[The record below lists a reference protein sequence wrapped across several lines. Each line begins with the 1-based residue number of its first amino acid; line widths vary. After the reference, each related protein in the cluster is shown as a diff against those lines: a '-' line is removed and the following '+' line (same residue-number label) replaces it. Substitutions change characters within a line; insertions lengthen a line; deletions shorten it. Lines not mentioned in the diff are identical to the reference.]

1 MPSLA
6 LKLRVAP
13 LPLPVCAGWLP
24 CAGVSAWLAEARR
37 IEEAA
42 PGAVIRFYP
51 LAASA
56 QDQSVAGVVITV
68 SSGPPELDRVLGPQV
83 QRLGEVAPGVLGPV
97 HSRLEPALTVA
108 ERRRFFP
115 WSLHFFHPVMGLTG
129 FEERDAVEPW
139 QLLRAPLMK
148 HGGWFAAVPG
158 PETPLPLRQITLVQ
172 EISLEEWIAGQAEDI
187 SSQRPDKD
195 APLPDPGLPGKAG
208 SYAAGMLGAL
218 GAGLLGALGQGKAAS
233 AMERWSRRQQED
245 LQDRRKR
252 ELNKLLDRFDKGDI
266 LDALRHAIPLSG
278 AGARRG
284 QASTPG
290 WKLGMRNPELT
301 SFSPGGGAVDVWKI
315 ASDTRLKLEKRYRE
329 AAAREAAAGQWGRA
343 AYIYGELLGDWNRA
357 AGMLEAGG
365 RPREAARIYLE
376 HVRSGLR
383 AAQCLDKAGLL
394 AEAAALYQEAGLPEK
409 AGDLF
414 SALGQETSAREQW
427 EAAVDSLTNPL
438 EQARLLESKL
448 QDPDRA
454 LRALKSGWP
463 ASGRA
468 LPCFEA
474 WISLMG
480 RLGRHAGVAACL
492 DQLEK
497 SPPQRLQPA
506 STMVSGLHAV
516 FARYPD
522 SRLRD
527 QAGALAPLLIGEA
540 LSTAPGR
547 AESERLLALLPGF
560 AAGDRLLARDAGRFS
575 LTKHR
580 PVVPLLEQSQ
590 ATVLRAD
597 RIIPLE
603 PTVKW
608 QSLTDSPHGPHVA
621 GWQSPGPS
629 GRVVT
634 GAVLRG
640 QTPAQNPR
648 LKFMGPDPRL
658 SHLVGSSG
666 PYGAA
671 FYSRAHHHVEFDLLS
686 GAPGSSISVLAVGK
700 SGPDGIV
707 MLSLTRTG
715 SLTAEYVGDRGE
727 IRRSRVLD
735 FAPPGMESAD
745 WFTGG
750 QGTDLWLAGME
761 VVCCVTEANEF
772 QHIAINGPVTAFAIA
787 PPVLPSQAVAVGSGE
802 AVLLIAKGKGKPV
815 ECVNLY
821 SGTAVQPPVV
831 AFTGD
836 GRAVIA
842 DGKGGIVYHL
852 RGGPRKQADIVIPPG
867 SGELVA
873 AAGIGAQGFAFLT
886 SMGKVLGYG
895 F

>member
-1 MPSLA
+1 MPA
-6 LKLRVAP
+6 VPLKLRVAP

-24 CAGVSAWLAEARR
+24 CAAVSAWLAEARR
-37 IEEAA
+37 IDEAA

-68 SSGPPELDRVLGPQV
+68 SAGPPELDRVLGPQV
-83 QRLGEVAPGVLGPV
+83 QRLGEVGPGVLVPV
-97 HSRLEPALTVA
+97 HARLEPALTDP
-108 ERRRFFP
+108 EWHRFFP
-115 WSLHFFHPVMGLTG
+115 WSLHFFHPAMGLTG
-129 FEERDAVEPW
+129 FEERDALDPW
-139 QLLRAPLMK
+139 QLLKAPLME

-158 PETPLPLRQITLVQ
+158 PEAPVPLRQLTLVQ
-172 EISLEEWIAGQAEDI
+172 EISLEELIAAGAEDI

-195 APLPDPGLPGKAG
+195 APLPDTGFPGKAG
-208 SYAAGMLGAL
+208 GYAAGMLGAL
-218 GAGLLGALGQGKAAS
+218 GAGLLGALGQGKAAA

-278 AGARRG
+278 AEARRG
-284 QASTPG
+284 QALTPG
-290 WKLGMRNPELT
+290 WKLGMRNPGLT
-301 SFSPGGGAVDVWKI
+301 AFSQGGGAVDVWNI

-357 AGMLEAGG
+357 AGMLENGG
-365 RPREAARIYLE
+365 RPREAARIYMERLG
-376 HVRSGLR
+376 SGLR
-383 AAQCLDKAGLL
+383 AAQCLEKAGLL
-394 AEAAALYQEAGLPEK
+394 AEAAALYQEAGQSEK

-414 SALGQETSAREQW
+414 AALGQDAMAREQW

-438 EQARLLESKL
+438 EQARVLESKL

-454 LRALKSGWP
+454 LLALQSGWP
-463 ASGRA
+463 ASSRA

-480 RLGRHAGVAACL
+480 RLGRHAGVTACL
-492 DQLEK
+492 GQLEK
-497 SPPQRLQPA
+497 SSPQRLQPA
-506 STMVSGLHAV
+506 SAMVSGLHAI
-516 FARYPD
+516 FAHYPD
-522 SRLRD
+522 SSLRD
-527 QAGALAPLLIGEA
+527 QAAALASWFIGEA
-540 LSTAPGR
+540 LVTAPGR
-547 AESERLLALLPGF
+547 AESERLLTLLPRF
-560 AAGDRLLARDAGRFS
+560 APGDRLLARDAGRFS

-580 PVVPLLEQSQ
+580 PVVPLLEQVQ

-597 RIIPLE
+597 RVIPLD

-621 GWQSPGPS
+621 GWQAAGPS
-629 GRVVT
+629 VRVVA
-634 GAVLRG
+634 GAILQG
-640 QTPAQNPR
+640 QAPGLNSR
-648 LKFMGPDPRL
+648 LKFNGPDPRL
-658 SHLVGSSG
+658 MHLVSLSG

-671 FYSRAHHHVEFDLLS
+671 FFSRAHLHVEFDLLS
-686 GAPGSSISVLAVGK
+686 GGPGAAPSILAVGK
-700 SGPDGIV
+700 STQDGIV
-707 MLSLTRTG
+707 LLSLTHTG
-715 SLTAEYVGDRGE
+715 TLTAEYLDAGGE

-750 QGTDLWLAGME
+750 HGADLWMAGME
-761 VVCCVTEANEF
+761 VVCCVTESNEF
-772 QHIAINGPVTAFAIA
+772 QHIAINGPVTAFAVA

-821 SGTAVQPPVV
+821 SGTATQPPVV

-852 RGGPRKQADIVIPPG
+852 RGGIRKQADIVIPPG

-873 AAGIGAQGFAFLT
+873 AAAIGAQGFAFLT
-886 SMGKVLGYG
+886 SRGKVLGYG

>member
-1 MPSLA
+1 MPALP
-6 LKLRVAP
+6 LKLRIAP

-24 CAGVSAWLAEARR
+24 CAGVFAWLEEARR
-37 IEEAA
+37 IEEAV

-83 QRLGEVAPGVLGPV
+83 QRLGEVAPGVLVPV
-97 HSRLEPALTVA
+97 QARLEPALTVA
-108 ERRRFFP
+108 EWGRLFP
-115 WSLHFFHPVMGLTG
+115 WPLHFFHPAMGLTG
-129 FEERDAVEPW
+129 FEERDALEPW
-139 QLLRAPLMK
+139 QLLSAPLLEQ
-148 HGGWFAAVPG
+148 GRWFAAVPG
-158 PETPLPLRQITLVQ
+158 PEAPLPLRQITLVQ
-172 EISLEEWIAGQAEDI
+172 ELSLEELIAEGAGDI
-187 SSQRPDKD
+187 SSQRPDKN
-195 APLPDPGLPGKAG
+195 APLPDAGLPGKAG
-208 SYAAGMLGAL
+208 GYAAGMLGAL
-218 GAGLLGALGQGKAAS
+218 GAGLLGALGQGKAAA

-278 AGARRG
+278 AEARRG
-284 QASTPG
+284 QAPTPG
-290 WKLGMRNPELT
+290 WKLGMRNPGLT
-301 SFSPGGGAVDVWKI
+301 AFSQGGGAVDVWNI
-315 ASDTRLKLEKRYRE
+315 ASGTRLKLEKRYRE

-343 AYIYGELLGDWNRA
+343 VFIYGELLGDWNRA
-357 AGMLEAGG
+357 AEMLENGG
-365 RPREAARIYLE
+365 RPREAARIYTERLG
-376 HVRSGLR
+376 SGLR
-383 AAQCLDKAGLL
+383 AAQCLEKAGLL
-394 AEAAALYQEAGLPEK
+394 AEAAALYQEAGQPEK

-414 SALGQETSAREQW
+414 AALGQETIARQQW
-427 EAAVDSLTNPL
+427 EAAADSLTNPL

-454 LRALKSGWP
+454 LLALQSGWP
-463 ASGRA
+463 AAGRA

-497 SPPQRLQPA
+497 SPSQRLQPA
-506 STMVSGLHAV
+506 STMVSGLQTI
-516 FARYPD
+516 FAHYPD
-522 SRLRD
+522 SSLRD
-527 QAGALAPLLIGEA
+527 QAAALAPLLIGEA
-540 LSTAPGR
+540 LATAPGR
-547 AESERLLALLPGF
+547 AESERLLTLLPRF
-560 AAGDRLLARDAGRFS
+560 APGDRLLARDAGRFA

-580 PVVPLLEQSQ
+580 PVVPLLEQPQ

-597 RIIPLE
+597 RVIPLD

-621 GWQSPGPS
+621 GWQPSGPS
-629 GRVVT
+629 VRVVA
-634 GAVLRG
+634 GAILQG
-640 QTPAQNPR
+640 QAPGQNSR
-648 LKFMGPDPRL
+648 LKFRGPDPRL
-658 SHLVGSSG
+658 RHLVRLSG
-666 PYGAA
+666 PYCAA
-671 FYSRAHHHVEFDLLS
+671 FYSRAHLQVEFDLLS
-686 GAPGSSISVLAVGK
+686 GVPGSSVSVLAVGK
-700 SGPDGIV
+700 SAQEEMV
-707 MLSLTRTG
+707 LLSRTRTG
-715 SLTAEYVGDRGE
+715 TLTAEYVGSQGE

-735 FAPPGMESAD
+735 FAPPGMEAAD

-750 QGTDLWLAGME
+750 HGADLWLAGME
-761 VVCCVTEANEF
+761 VVCCITESNEF

-787 PPVLPSQAVAVGSGE
+787 PPVLPSQAVAVGAGD

-815 ECVNLY
+815 DCVNLY
-821 SGTAVQPPVV
+821 SGSAVQPPVV

-842 DGKGGIVYHL
+842 DGQGGIVYHL
-852 RGGPRKQADIVIPPG
+852 RGGLRKQADIVIPPG

-886 SMGKVLGYG
+886 STGKVLGYG
-895 F
+895 V